1 MNVVE
6 RAKEG
11 YGRNAVPI
19 KSHRSAEYEAIAK
32 ISHRLR
38 AAALKKDK
46 HYPEFVEALSDNGR
60 LWTTLA
66 VDLAQPENAL
76 PKELRARLFWL
87 AEFTAHETTRIL
99 RNEGDVSILIE
110 INAAVLQGLRGQEEG
125 S

>member
-6 RAKEG
+6 LAIEG
-11 YGRNAVPI
+11 YGRNSVPI

-38 AAALKKDK
+38 AAALQRQA
-46 HYPEFVEALSDNGR
+46 HYPEFVEALSDNSR

-76 PKELRARLFWL
+76 PKDLRARLFWL
-87 AEFTAHETTRIL
+87 AEFTTHETNRIL
-99 RNEGDVSILIE
+99 RNKGDVGVLIE
-110 INAAVLQGLRGQEEG
+110 INAAVLQGLRGQEETL
-125 S
+125 